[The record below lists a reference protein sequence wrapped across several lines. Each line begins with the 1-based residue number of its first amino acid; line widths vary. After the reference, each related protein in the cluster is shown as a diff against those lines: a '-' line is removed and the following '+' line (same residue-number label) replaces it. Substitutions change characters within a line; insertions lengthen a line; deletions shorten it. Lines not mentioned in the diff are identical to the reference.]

1 MPVLVSLALD
11 KGLDLLGT
19 AVGHGLLVVLLIVA
33 AVFAWLWSHR
43 RPVDAVPPRVR
54 QFTLLR
60 TEDSDGSPVRYETT
74 LPTGTT
80 ITPWVNGHQRH
91 YTLTDG
97 QLADGTFAA
106 EPLDHL

>member
-11 KGLDLLGT
+11 KGLDLLGP
-19 AVGHGLLVVLLIVA
+19 AVGLGLLVMLLIA
-33 AVFAWLWSHR
+33 ATVIAWLWSR

-80 ITPWVNGHQRH
+80 ITPWVNGNQRH

-106 EPLDHL
+106 EPLDLL

>member
-1 MPVLVSLALD
+1 MEPPPA
-11 KGLDLLGT
+11 
-19 AVGHGLLVVLLIVA
+19 
-33 AVFAWLWSHR
+33 
-43 RPVDAVPPRVR
+43 DAVPPRVR

-60 TEDSDGSPVRYETT
+60 TEDSDGSPVQYKTT

-91 YTLTDG
+91 YILTDG

-106 EPLDHL
+106 EPLGHL

>member
-19 AVGHGLLVVLLIVA
+19 AVGQGLLVVLLIA
-33 AVFAWLWSHR
+33 AAAITWLWSR
-43 RPVDAVPPRVR
+43 RPADAVPPRVR

-60 TEDSDGSPVRYETT
+60 TENSDGSPVQYETT

-80 ITPWVNGHQRH
+80 ITPWVNGHQRR

-97 QLADGTFAA
+97 QLADNSFAA

>member
-1 MPVLVSLALD
+1 MRDQVLPRNHE
-11 KGLDLLGT
+11 T
-19 AVGHGLLVVLLIVA
+19 PGH
-33 AVFAWLWSHR
+33 SHNLESR
-43 RPVDAVPPRVR
+43 SNPERFTVPPRVR